1 MSLKLRK
8 DEHIFLIGSQET
20 QILGSKLPSL
30 KQVFQVFF
38 FNLRTVKLNIRES
51 ANLVIRECII
61 FWEKA
66 RIPTR
71 ALQHCVNKLI
81 KMYDNWRNLQ
91 KNAKVTG
98 EIYRKKENEF
108 ILILD
113 SLFDIAHSDALN
125 IMKID
130 EDKQFLIN
138 QRLPGRPG
146 CLSGVDKKETIKEN
160 RREIR
165 KSTELNKQTRCC
177 EQVQIASTS
186 MFNSMQLNENVEN
199 ETDSSDNEE
208 ISDTNTSV
216 AQEET
221 QLSPLKK
228 KRRGKINFITHKL
241 AGALDRC
248 KLSVRDSVYVL
259 QATLEALGFDNDDYI
274 INSSSIHRAREM
286 YRCERAKMIKSR
298 FQESRPSYVIVHWDG
313 KLLPNI
319 HVKNTTVERLPIIV
333 TSKNIEQIIGV
344 PILQRST
351 GEEQAT
357 AVYNAL
363 DEWGLLDVVQGL
375 CCDTTSS
382 NMGRLNGS
390 CILIQQKLDKD
401 LLYLPCRHHIYELVL
416 RSVFE
421 TKIPQVTTSPS
432 IPLFKNFQK
441 KWIDIDSS
449 NFISG
454 LEDQYCSSAIENIRE
469 DILNFVRSQL
479 EIKNSRDDYKE
490 FLELV
495 LIFIGGHF
503 EKKIKI
509 HPPGA
514 MHQARWMAR
523 AIYCLKIFIFRH
535 QYHVSANEKKA
546 IGEVC
551 IFIVKFY
558 VKAWFTCTLPIKA
571 PNLDLQFIKSLK
583 SYEIVD
589 SQISTAAIKKL
600 CNHLWYLNEEAAA
613 LAFFDESIPL
623 ETKQLMVKA
632 LKKKSSI
639 NSTKRLILQ
648 PYQIDGKFNGEY
660 II

>member
-1 MSLKLRK
+1 M
-8 DEHIFLIGSQET
+8 
-20 QILGSKLPSL
+20 
-30 KQVFQVFF
+30 
-38 FNLRTVKLNIRES
+38 
-51 ANLVIRECII
+51 
-61 FWEKA
+61 
-66 RIPTR
+66 
-71 ALQHCVNKLI
+71 
-81 KMYDNWRNLQ
+81 
-91 KNAKVTG
+91 
-98 EIYRKKENEF
+98 
-108 ILILD
+108 ILD
-113 SLFDIAHSDALN
+113 SLFDIAHLDALN
-125 IMKID
+125 IIKID
-130 EDKQFLIN
+130 VDKEFLIN

-165 KSTELNKQTRCC
+165 KSMELNKQTRCS
-177 EQVQIASTS
+177 ELQVQIASTS
-186 MFNSMQLNENVEN
+186 VFNFMQLNENVEN
-199 ETDSSDNEE
+199 ETASSENDE
-208 ISDTNTSV
+208 ISDTKTSV

-228 KRRGKINFITHKL
+228 KRRGKINFITQKL

-248 KLSVRDSVYVL
+248 KLSIHDSVYVL
-259 QATLEALGFDNDDYI
+259 QALLEALGFDNDDYI
-274 INSSSIHRAREM
+274 INSISIHRAREM
-286 YRCERAKMIKSR
+286 HRCERAKMIKSR
-298 FQESRPSYVIVHWDG
+298 FQESSPSYVIVHWDG
-313 KLLPNI
+313 KLLPNV
-319 HVKNTTVERLPIIV
+319 HVKNTTVERLPIIL

-344 PILQRST
+344 QILQTST

-363 DEWGLLDVVQGL
+363 DEWGILDVVQGL

-382 NMGRLNGS
+382 NTGRLNGA
-390 CILIQQKLDKD
+390 CIRIEQKLDKN

-416 RSVFE
+416 ISVFE

-449 NFISG
+449 NFICG

-479 EIKNSRDDYKE
+479 EIKNSRDDYNE

-495 LIFIGGHF
+495 LIFIGGNF

-514 MHQARWMAR
+514 MHQARWMAQ

-535 QYHVSANEKKA
+535 QYHISATEKKA

-551 IFIVKFY
+551 IFIVTFY

-589 SQISTAAIKKL
+589 RQISTAAIKKI
-600 CNHLWYLNEEAAA
+600 CNHLWYLSEEAAA
-613 LAFFDESIPL
+613 LF
-623 ETKQLMVKA
+623 ETKHLMVEDH
-632 LKKKSSI
+632 KKKSSI
-639 NSTKRLILQ
+639 NSTKRLTLQ
-648 PYQIDGKFNGEY
+648 PYQIDEKLNGEY